1 YNIND
6 SVGGRA
12 GSVNLPSLSMRHGYL
27 EYGIGATKTW
37 QDRLSSYVQFVVRNG
52 GRTGVGFQ
60 LGLSWK
66 F

>member
-1 YNIND
+1 
-6 SVGGRA
+6 
-12 GSVNLPSLSMRHGYL
+12 MRHGYI
-27 EYGIGATKTW
+27 EYGVGSTKTW
-37 QDRLSSYVQFVVRNG
+37 KDRLSSYAQIVLRNG